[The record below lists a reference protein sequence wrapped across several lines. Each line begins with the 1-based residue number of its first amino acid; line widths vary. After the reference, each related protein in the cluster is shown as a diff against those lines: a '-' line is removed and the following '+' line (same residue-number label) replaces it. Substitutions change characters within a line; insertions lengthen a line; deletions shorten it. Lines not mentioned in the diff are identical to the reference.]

1 MKKKVS
7 ITDVAKE
14 TGLSV
19 TTVSQILNG
28 KGARFSEK
36 SRKRVLAA
44 KEALG
49 YEPDLFARGL
59 VGKRGN
65 SIGVVIPDM
74 MNPFFAS
81 FVVSVEKAAIPR
93 GLFPQI
99 FSINGFHENVDYF
112 IRQFLGGT
120 QRGLILAA
128 PEASQEIVQKV
139 GKQLNLPMVFT
150 DQATTLM
157 TGDSIRIDERHAGFL
172 VADHLLQLGHRRI
185 AFVLPQRLTVNLK
198 DRMAGYQQAFAQY
211 GVQLDP
217 GLIFPSAFNPEGGRQ
232 AVAQIVKTDAT
243 AIIAINDDVASG
255 VYRGLYEQHKRIPA
269 DYAVVGFD
277 DVTQARFMTPGL
289 TTLAQPIDQLGQQAV
304 EILVAQMSGEHN
316 TRNTIELPVKL
327 VKRGS
332 TKIANH
338 RG

>member
-1 MKKKVS
+1 MKKKIS

-44 KEALG
+44 KKALG
-49 YEPDLFARGL
+49 YEPDFFARGL

-81 FVVSVEKAAIPR
+81 FVVSVEKAAIPQ

-112 IRQFLGGT
+112 IRQFVGGT

-139 GKQLNLPMVFT
+139 EDQLHLPMVFM
-150 DQATTLM
+150 DQATTL
-157 TGDSIRIDERHAGFL
+157 TSGDSIRIDDMYAGHL
-172 VADHLLQLGHRRI
+172 LADHLIKRGHRRI
-185 AFVLPQRLTVNLK
+185 AIVLPEQLTFNLQDRL
-198 DRMAGYQQAFAQY
+198 AGYRHAFD
-211 GVQLDP
+211 LHDIEFDSR
-217 GLIFPSAFNPEGGRQ
+217 LIFRTTFDPEGGRQ
-232 AVAQIVKTDAT
+232 AVDQIVKTDAT

-255 VYRGLYEQHKRIPA
+255 VYRGLYEHHKRIPE

-277 DVTQARFMTPGL
+277 DVSQARFMTPGL
-289 TTLAQPIDQLGQQAV
+289 TTIAQPIDELGQRA
-304 EILVAQMSGEHN
+304 IDMLLAQMAGDHQD
-316 TRNTIELPVKL
+316 RNVIELPVKL
-327 VKRGS
+327 IERGS
-332 TKIANH
+332 TKRI
-338 RG
+338 

>member
-128 PEASQEIVQKV
+128 PEASQEIVQK
-139 GKQLNLPMVFT
+139 
-150 DQATTLM
+150 
-157 TGDSIRIDERHAGFL
+157 
-172 VADHLLQLGHRRI
+172 
-185 AFVLPQRLTVNLK
+185 
-198 DRMAGYQQAFAQY
+198 
-211 GVQLDP
+211 
-217 GLIFPSAFNPEGGRQ
+217 
-232 AVAQIVKTDAT
+232 
-243 AIIAINDDVASG
+243 SG
-255 VYRGLYEQHKRIPA
+255 
-269 DYAVVGFD
+269 
-277 DVTQARFMTPGL
+277 
-289 TTLAQPIDQLGQQAV
+289 
-304 EILVAQMSGEHN
+304 S
-316 TRNTIELPVKL
+316 
-327 VKRGS
+327 S
-332 TKIANH
+332 
-338 RG
+338 

>member
-1 MKKKVS
+1 MKKKIS

-28 KGARFSEK
+28 KGERFSEK

-44 KEALG
+44 KKALG
-49 YEPDLFARGL
+49 YEPDFFARGL

-65 SIGVVIPDM
+65 SIGVVIPDI

-81 FVVSVEKAAIPR
+81 FVVSVEKAAIPQ

-139 GKQLNLPMVFT
+139 EDQLHLPMVFM
-150 DQATTLM
+150 DQATTL
-157 TGDSIRIDERHAGFL
+157 TSGDSIRIDDFHAGFL
-172 VADHLLQLGHRRI
+172 VADHLIKRGHRRI
-185 AFVLPQRLTVNLK
+185 ALVLPEPLTFNLRDRL
-198 DRMAGYQQAFAQY
+198 AGYQHAFDSHNVALYPQ
-211 GVQLDP
+211 
-217 GLIFPSAFNPEGGRQ
+217 LIFRATFDPEGGRQ
-232 AVAQIVKTDAT
+232 AVDQIVKTDAT

-255 VYRGLYEQHKRIPA
+255 VYRGLYEHHKRIPE

-277 DVTQARFMTPGL
+277 DVSQARFMTPGL
-289 TTLAQPIDQLGQQAV
+289 TTIAQPIDELGQRA
-304 EILVAQMSGEHN
+304 IDMLLAQMAGDHQD
-316 TRNTIELPVKL
+316 RNVIELPVKL
-327 VKRGS
+327 IERGS
-332 TKIANH
+332 TKRI
-338 RG
+338 

>member
-1 MKKKVS
+1 MKKKIS

-44 KEALG
+44 KKALG
-49 YEPDLFARGL
+49 YEPDFFARGL

-81 FVVSVEKAAIPR
+81 FVVSVEKAAIPQ

-112 IRQFLGGT
+112 ILQFVGGT

-139 GKQLNLPMVFT
+139 EDQLHLPMVFM
-150 DQATTLM
+150 DQATTL
-157 TGDSIRIDERHAGFL
+157 TSGDSIRIDDMYAGHL
-172 VADHLLQLGHRRI
+172 LADHLIKRGHRRI
-185 AFVLPQRLTVNLK
+185 AIVLPEQLTFNLQDRL
-198 DRMAGYQQAFAQY
+198 AGYRHAFD
-211 GVQLDP
+211 LHDIEFDSR
-217 GLIFPSAFNPEGGRQ
+217 LIFRTTFDPEGGRQ
-232 AVAQIVKTDAT
+232 AVDQIVKTDAT

-255 VYRGLYEQHKRIPA
+255 VYRGLYEHHKRIPE

-277 DVTQARFMTPGL
+277 DVSQARFMTPGL
-289 TTLAQPIDQLGQQAV
+289 TTIAQPIDELGQRA
-304 EILVAQMSGEHN
+304 IDMLLAQMAGDHQD
-316 TRNTIELPVKL
+316 RNVIELPVKL
-327 VKRGS
+327 IERGS
-332 TKIANH
+332 TKRI
-338 RG
+338 

>member
-1 MKKKVS
+1 MKKKIS

-28 KGARFSEK
+28 KGERFSEK

-44 KEALG
+44 KKALG
-49 YEPDLFARGL
+49 YEPDFFARGL

-65 SIGVVIPDM
+65 SIGVVIPDI

-81 FVVSVEKAAIPR
+81 FVVSVEKAAIPQ

-139 GKQLNLPMVFT
+139 EDQLHLPMVFM
-150 DQATTLM
+150 DQATTLIS
-157 TGDSIRIDERHAGFL
+157 GDSIRIDDFHAGFL
-172 VADHLLQLGHRRI
+172 VADHLIKRGHRRI
-185 AFVLPQRLTVNLK
+185 ALVLPEPLTFNLRDRL
-198 DRMAGYQQAFAQY
+198 AGYQHAFDSHNVA
-211 GVQLDP
+211 LDP
-217 GLIFPSAFNPEGGRQ
+217 QLIFRATFDPEGGRQ
-232 AVAQIVKTDAT
+232 AVDQIVKTDAT
-243 AIIAINDDVASG
+243 AIIAINDAVASG
-255 VYRGLYEQHKRIPA
+255 VYSGLYEHHERVPEA
-269 DYAVVGFD
+269 CAVVGFD
-277 DVTQARFMTPGL
+277 DVSQARFMTPGL
-289 TTLAQPIDQLGQQAV
+289 TTIAQPIDELGQRA
-304 EILVAQMSGEHN
+304 IDMLLAQMAGDHQD
-316 TRNTIELPVKL
+316 RNVIELPVKL
-327 VKRGS
+327 IERGS
-332 TKIANH
+332 TKRI
-338 RG
+338 

>member
-1 MKKKVS
+1 MKKKIS

-28 KGARFSEK
+28 KGERFSEK

-44 KEALG
+44 KKALG
-49 YEPDLFARGL
+49 YEPDFFARGL

-65 SIGVVIPDM
+65 SIGVVIPDI

-81 FVVSVEKAAIPR
+81 FVVSVEKAAIPQ

-139 GKQLNLPMVFT
+139 EDQLHLPMVFM
-150 DQATTLM
+150 DQATTL
-157 TGDSIRIDERHAGFL
+157 TSGDSIRIDDFHAGFL
-172 VADHLLQLGHRRI
+172 VADHLIKRGHRRI
-185 AFVLPQRLTVNLK
+185 ALVLPEPLTFNLRDRL
-198 DRMAGYQQAFAQY
+198 AGYQHAFDSRNVA
-211 GVQLDP
+211 LDP
-217 GLIFPSAFNPEGGRQ
+217 QLIFRATFDPEGGRQ
-232 AVAQIVKTDAT
+232 AVDQIVKTDAT

-255 VYRGLYEQHKRIPA
+255 VYRGLYEHHKRIPE

-277 DVTQARFMTPGL
+277 DVSQARFMTPGL
-289 TTLAQPIDQLGQQAV
+289 TTIAQPIDELGQRA
-304 EILVAQMSGEHN
+304 IDMLLAQMAGDHQD
-316 TRNTIELPVKL
+316 RNVIELPVKL
-327 VKRGS
+327 IERGS
-332 TKIANH
+332 TKRI
-338 RG
+338 

>member
-81 FVVSVEKAAIPR
+81 FVVSVEK
-93 GLFPQI
+93 L
-99 FSINGFHENVDYF
+99 S
-112 IRQFLGGT
+112 
-120 QRGLILAA
+120 LIH
-128 PEASQEIVQKV
+128 I
-139 GKQLNLPMVFT
+139 
-150 DQATTLM
+150 
-157 TGDSIRIDERHAGFL
+157 
-172 VADHLLQLGHRRI
+172 
-185 AFVLPQRLTVNLK
+185 
-198 DRMAGYQQAFAQY
+198 
-211 GVQLDP
+211 
-217 GLIFPSAFNPEGGRQ
+217 
-232 AVAQIVKTDAT
+232 
-243 AIIAINDDVASG
+243 
-255 VYRGLYEQHKRIPA
+255 
-269 DYAVVGFD
+269 
-277 DVTQARFMTPGL
+277 
-289 TTLAQPIDQLGQQAV
+289 
-304 EILVAQMSGEHN
+304 
-316 TRNTIELPVKL
+316 
-327 VKRGS
+327 
-332 TKIANH
+332 
-338 RG
+338 

>member
-1 MKKKVS
+1 MKKKIS

-28 KGARFSEK
+28 KGERFSEK

-44 KEALG
+44 KKALG
-49 YEPDLFARGL
+49 YEPDFFARGL

-65 SIGVVIPDM
+65 SIGVVIPDI

-81 FVVSVEKAAIPR
+81 FVVSVEKAAIPQ

-139 GKQLNLPMVFT
+139 EDQLHLPMVFM
-150 DQATTLM
+150 DQATTL
-157 TGDSIRIDERHAGFL
+157 TSGDSIRIDDFHAGFL
-172 VADHLLQLGHRRI
+172 VADHLIKRGHRRI
-185 AFVLPQRLTVNLK
+185 ALVLPEPLTFNMRDSL
-198 DRMAGYQQAFAQY
+198 AGYQHALDSHNVA
-211 GVQLDP
+211 LDP
-217 GLIFPSAFNPEGGRQ
+217 QLIFRATFDPEGGRQ
-232 AVAQIVKTDAT
+232 AVDQIVKTDAT

-255 VYRGLYEQHKRIPA
+255 VYRGLYEHHKRIPE

-277 DVTQARFMTPGL
+277 DVSQARFMTPGL
-289 TTLAQPIDQLGQQAV
+289 TTIAQPIDELGQRA
-304 EILVAQMSGEHN
+304 IDMLLAQMAGDHQD
-316 TRNTIELPVKL
+316 RNVIELPVKL
-327 VKRGS
+327 IERGS
-332 TKIANH
+332 TKRI
-338 RG
+338 

>member
-1 MKKKVS
+1 MKKKIS

-28 KGARFSEK
+28 KGERFSEK

-44 KEALG
+44 KKALG
-49 YEPDLFARGL
+49 YEPDFFALGL

-65 SIGVVIPDM
+65 SIGVVIPDI

-81 FVVSVEKAAIPR
+81 FVVSVEKAAIPQ

-139 GKQLNLPMVFT
+139 EDQLHLPMVFM
-150 DQATTLM
+150 DQATTL
-157 TGDSIRIDERHAGFL
+157 TSGDSIRIDDFHAGFL
-172 VADHLLQLGHRRI
+172 VADHLIKRGHRRI
-185 AFVLPQRLTVNLK
+185 ALVLPEPLTFNLRDRL
-198 DRMAGYQQAFAQY
+198 AGYQHAFDSHNFA
-211 GVQLDP
+211 LDP
-217 GLIFPSAFNPEGGRQ
+217 QLIFRATFDPEGGRQ
-232 AVAQIVKTDAT
+232 AVDQIVKTDAT

-255 VYRGLYEQHKRIPA
+255 VYRGLYEHHKRIPE

-277 DVTQARFMTPGL
+277 DVSQARFMTPGL
-289 TTLAQPIDQLGQQAV
+289 TTIAQPIDELGQRA
-304 EILVAQMSGEHN
+304 IDMLLAQMAGDHQD
-316 TRNTIELPVKL
+316 RNVIELPVKL
-327 VKRGS
+327 IERGS
-332 TKIANH
+332 TKRI
-338 RG
+338 

>member
-211 GVQLDP
+211 GV
-217 GLIFPSAFNPEGGRQ
+217 PSAFNPEGGRQ

-289 TTLAQPIDQLGQQAV
+289 TTLAQPIDQLG
-304 EILVAQMSGEHN
+304 
-316 TRNTIELPVKL
+316 NTIELPVKL

-332 TKIANH
+332 TKITNH

>member
-1 MKKKVS
+1 MKKKIS

-28 KGARFSEK
+28 KGERFSEK

-44 KEALG
+44 KKALG
-49 YEPDLFARGL
+49 YEPDFFARGL

-65 SIGVVIPDM
+65 SIGVVIPDI

-81 FVVSVEKAAIPR
+81 FVVSVEKAAIPQ

-139 GKQLNLPMVFT
+139 EDQLHLPMVFM
-150 DQATTLM
+150 DQATTL
-157 TGDSIRIDERHAGFL
+157 TSGDSIRIDDFHAGFL
-172 VADHLLQLGHRRI
+172 VADHLIKRGHRRI
-185 AFVLPQRLTVNLK
+185 ALVLPEPLTFNLRDRL
-198 DRMAGYQQAFAQY
+198 AGYQHALDSHNVA
-211 GVQLDP
+211 LDP
-217 GLIFPSAFNPEGGRQ
+217 QLIFRATFDPEGGRQ
-232 AVAQIVKTDAT
+232 AVDQIVKTDAT

-255 VYRGLYEQHKRIPA
+255 VYRGLYEHHKRIPE

-277 DVTQARFMTPGL
+277 DVSQARFMTPGL
-289 TTLAQPIDQLGQQAV
+289 TTIAQPIDELGQRA
-304 EILVAQMSGEHN
+304 IDMLLAQMAGDHQD
-316 TRNTIELPVKL
+316 RNVIELPVKL
-327 VKRGS
+327 IERGS
-332 TKIANH
+332 TKRI
-338 RG
+338 